1 MNPGINLPP
10 QQPVIESEL
19 LLSSSGL
26 NHYQK
31 GCSFSSILSRRS
43 VHCLAGMLQSTS
55 RAAEFSLTL
64 AFDLFIQKL
73 KAKRRALK

>member
-26 NHYQK
+26 SHYQK
-31 GCSFSSILSRRS
+31 GCYFSSILSSRS
-43 VHCLAGMLQSTS
+43 RHSLAGRLQSTLS
-55 RAAEFSLTL
+55 ATEFSLTL
-64 AFDLFIQKL
+64 AFNLLIQKL
-73 KAKRRALK
+73 KAKRIRK